1 MMMKQSLVI
10 IMAVGPQHKHQ
21 YSIVKDAVNQP
32 VFLGD
37 SPAPSTLWLSF
48 QGLGVTSA
56 CLGMFHQFNKHLC
69 HFLESL
75 WLIVLQ
81 LLHVRLCLVSVIK
94 SIHDNQR
101 LLRKWFNSSTELMRW
116 VLPWRYS
123 SSPLSRLARNS
134 SLEISVGSFCFSATS
149 LRRYFA
155 TRFSMLSSSAR
166 VPRLRSISAFNCT
179 DVISLNCFFAAKISI
194 KSEISSKKILKKL
207 WTTIK

>member
-1 MMMKQSLVI
+1 MKDQRMMSSTKTSLVI
-10 IMAVGPQHKHQ
+10 IMAVGSQHEHQ
-21 YSIVKDAVNQP
+21 YCIVEDAVNQP
-32 VFLGD
+32 VLLGD
-37 SPAPSTLWLSF
+37 SPAPSTLGLSF

-56 CLGMFHQFNKHLC
+56 SFGMFHQFNKHLC

-81 LLHVRLCLVSVIK
+81 LLHVQLCLVSVIK

-101 LLRKWFNSSTELMRW
+101 LLRKWFNSSTELMRC

-123 SSPLSRLARNS
+123 SSPLSRLAKNS
-134 SLEISVGSFCFSATS
+134 SLEISVGSSCFSATS

-166 VPRLRSISAFNCT
+166 VPRLRHLTVRLS
-179 DVISLNCFFAAKISI
+179 
-194 KSEISSKKILKKL
+194 
-207 WTTIK
+207 